1 MDGGLKEDLALTE
14 LATES
19 PLTGV
24 VVGVE
29 LAYRSLHNL
38 RKRGAMQNAER
49 REELEGLL
57 AAELGDQAAGATAE
71 FHDNDIHDN
80 HFHFGLDAETVERLI
95 KLAQG
100 KEAAA

>member
-1 MDGGLKEDLALTE
+1 MDTGLKEDVTLAQ

-38 RKRGAMQNAER
+38 RGAMQNAKQR
-49 REELEGLL
+49 NELQGLL
-57 AAELGDQAAGATAE
+57 AAELGAQQGAAGAE

-80 HFHFGLDAETVERLI
+80 HFHFGIDAETVERLI

-100 KEAAA
+100 KEVAA